1 LTSLRPGAPAL
12 LEQRQGSLPNEQR
25 RTDVE
30 RINFTSAKGGQG
42 TSVTAC
48 AVALAAAGRGL
59 RVGLDGED
67 RDALE
72 AILGMGGGGA
82 VLPGLVLGDAD
93 GHEVDL
99 FVYDGTDEEGT
110 TLLVT
115 RGCYL
120 ALRRA
125 VRQTTR
131 PAGVVL
137 VEEPGRALGANEVA
151 EVIGAPIV
159 ARVPVRPAIARAV
172 DAGVLA
178 ARLPAALDLAAGTI
192 LDFAAATVPG

>member
-1 LTSLRPGAPAL
+1 M
-12 LEQRQGSLPNEQR
+12 
-25 RTDVE
+25 E
-30 RINFTSAKGGQG
+30 RINLTSAKGGQG
-42 TSVTAC
+42 TSVVAC

-59 RVGLDGED
+59 RIHLDGED

-72 AILGMGGGGA
+72 AILGMGPGGGV
-82 VLPGLVLGDAD
+82 VLPGLVLGDANGQEFDLVVHD
-93 GHEVDL
+93 GPGE
-99 FVYDGTDEEGT
+99 GGT

-125 VRQTTR
+125 VRQSVR
-131 PAGVVL
+131 PSGVIL
-137 VEEPGRALGANEVA
+137 VEEPGRALGAQEVA

-178 ARLPAALDLAAGTI
+178 ARFPAALEIAAGVI
-192 LDFAAATVPG
+192 LDFAAAAMPSQP

>member
-1 LTSLRPGAPAL
+1 MKRIDLTG
-12 LEQRQGSLPNEQR
+12 
-25 RTDVE
+25 
-30 RINFTSAKGGQG
+30 AKGGQG
-42 TSVTAC
+42 TSVVAC

-59 RVGLDGED
+59 RVRLDGEE

-72 AILGMGGGGA
+72 AILGMGPGGGA
-82 VLPGLVLGDAD
+82 VLPGLVLGDGSGEEFDLLVHD
-93 GHEVDL
+93 GPGE
-99 FVYDGTDEEGT
+99 GGT

-125 VRQTTR
+125 VRQPVR

-151 EVIGAPIV
+151 EVIGAPV
-159 ARVPVRPAIARAV
+159 VTRVPVNPAIARAV
-172 DAGVLA
+172 DADVLA
-178 ARLPAALDLAAGTI
+178 ARLPAALDIAAGEI
-192 LDFAAATVPG
+192 LDFAAAAVPG

>member
-1 LTSLRPGAPAL
+1 
-12 LEQRQGSLPNEQR
+12 
-25 RTDVE
+25 VE
-30 RINFTSAKGGQG
+30 RINLTSAKGGQG
-42 TSVTAC
+42 TSVVAC
-48 AVALAAAGRGL
+48 ALALAAAGRGL
-59 RVGLDGED
+59 RVRLEGED

-72 AILGMGGGGA
+72 AILGMGPGGGV
-82 VLPGLVLGDAD
+82 VLPGLALGDANGYEFDVVVKD
-93 GHEVDL
+93 GPGE
-99 FVYDGTDEEGT
+99 DGIS
-110 TLLVT
+110 LLVT

-125 VRQTTR
+125 VRQPVR

-178 ARLPAALDLAAGTI
+178 SRLPAALDLAAGSI
-192 LDFAAATVPG
+192 LDFAAAAVPG

>member
-1 LTSLRPGAPAL
+1 M
-12 LEQRQGSLPNEQR
+12 
-25 RTDVE
+25 E
-30 RINFTSAKGGQG
+30 RINLTSAKGGQG

-59 RVGLDGED
+59 RVRLDGED
-67 RDALE
+67 PDALE
-72 AILGMGGGGA
+72 AILGGGV
-82 VLPGLVLGDAD
+82 VLPGLVLGDANGHDFDLVVHD
-93 GHEVDL
+93 GA
-99 FVYDGTDEEGT
+99 GQEGI

-137 VEEPGRALGANEVA
+137 LEEPGRALGANEVA

-178 ARLPAALDLAAGTI
+178 TRLPGALQIAAGTI
-192 LDFAAATVPG
+192 LDFAAAVMGSHS

>member
-1 LTSLRPGAPAL
+1 M
-12 LEQRQGSLPNEQR
+12 
-25 RTDVE
+25 E
-30 RINFTSAKGGQG
+30 RINFMSAKGGQG

-59 RVGLDGED
+59 RVRLDGED

-72 AILGMGGGGA
+72 AILGMGRGV

-93 GHEVDL
+93 GHDIDL
-99 FVYDGTDEEGT
+99 LVHDGPGEDGT

-125 VRQTTR
+125 VRQAIR

-137 VEEPGRALGANEVA
+137 VEEPGRALGATEVA
-151 EVIGAPIV
+151 EVICAPVV

-178 ARLPAALDLAAGTI
+178 ARLPAALAVAAGAI
-192 LDFAAATVPG
+192 LDFAAAAVPG